1 MIIEIDDEMVDTI
14 IQSAL
19 VKDYV
24 HLMDDIKVHN
34 KTGEHLHEDDFEAY
48 VEVAAALEILGNWYF
63 VHGEFQKAVKAA
75 RKKK

>member
-1 MIIEIDDEMVDTI
+1 MIIEIDDDMVDTV

-24 HLMDDIKVHN
+24 QLMDDIKVHN
-34 KTGEHLHEDDFEAY
+34 KTGTHLHEDDFDAY
-48 VEVAAALEILGNWYF
+48 VEVAAALEVLGHWYF
-63 VHGEFQKAVKAA
+63 IGGEFDKAVKQA

>member
-1 MIIEIDDEMVDTI
+1 MIIEIDDEMVDTV

-24 HLMDDIKVHN
+24 YLMEDIKAHN
-34 KTGEHLHEDDFEAY
+34 KTGTHLHEDDFDAY
-48 VEVAAALEILGNWYF
+48 VEVAAALEVLGNWYF
-63 VHGEFQKAVKAA
+63 IKGEFQKAVKAV

>member
-1 MIIEIDDEMVDTI
+1 MIIEIDDETLDTV

-24 HLMDDIKVHN
+24 YLMNDIKAHN
-34 KTGEHLHEDDFEAY
+34 KTGTHLHEDDFEAY
-48 VEVAAALEILGNWYF
+48 VEVAAALEVLGNWYF
-63 VHGEFQKAVKAA
+63 VHGEFQKAVKAE